1 MDKEITICII
11 NTCIA
16 TLIKYIYDED
26 FFFFCI
32 SDMLSLY
39 FSAFSSEEVLH
50 LKVMRE
56 YCLGITN
63 AVSDILLCM

>member
-11 NTCIA
+11 KTCIA
-16 TLIKYIYDED
+16 TLIKYIYNED
-26 FFFFCI
+26 NFFII

-50 LKVMRE
+50 LKVVRE
-56 YCLGITN
+56 YCIGIPN